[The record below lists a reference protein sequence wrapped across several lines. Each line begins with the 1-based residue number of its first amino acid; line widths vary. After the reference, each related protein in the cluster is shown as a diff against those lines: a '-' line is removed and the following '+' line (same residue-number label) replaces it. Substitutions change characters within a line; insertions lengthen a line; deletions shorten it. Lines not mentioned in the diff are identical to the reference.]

1 MYYLKLNWCIGLL
14 FVSAWAFGQTNSTAQ
29 DRPFEA
35 EIRAFEK
42 ADSVSPP
49 PQYAIVF
56 TGSSS
61 IRVWDNLPAYFP
73 TKTILQRGFGGSE
86 LSQVLLYADRLIIPY
101 HPKQMVLYAGENDIA
116 TGKQTG
122 QQTFERFLALFQH
135 VRQKLPD
142 VLFTFISIKPS
153 PSRRQFFPEND
164 IANQLIKQ
172 YLAKDK
178 NAQFVDIRPVMLG
191 ENGQPIPALFKSDS
205 LHMLPAGY
213 KRWTKVLA
221 PYLK

>member
-1 MYYLKLNWCIGLL
+1 M
-14 FVSAWAFGQTNSTAQ
+14 SQ

-49 PQYAIVF
+49 PQHAIVF

-61 IRVWDNLPAYFP
+61 IRAWDNLQNYFP
-73 TKTILQRGFGGSE
+73 TKTVLQRGFGGSE
-86 LSQVLLYADRLIIPY
+86 LSQVLLYADRIIVPY
-101 HPKQMVLYAGENDIA
+101 HPKQVVLYAGENDIA
-116 TGKQTG
+116 SGKLSG
-122 QQTFERFLALFQH
+122 QQTFARLVALFQH
-135 VRQKLPD
+135 VRQKLPG
-142 VLFTFISIKPS
+142 VLFTFISIKSS

-164 IANQLIKQ
+164 IANRLIKQ
-172 YLAKDK
+172 YLAKHK
-178 NAQFVDIRPVMLG
+178 NTQFVDIRPVMLG
-191 ENGQPIPALFKSDS
+191 KNGQPIPALFKPDS

-213 KRWTKVLA
+213 ERWTRVIQ